1 MLVVESKDTKTIR
14 QKRRVYILKEAYL
27 GLCQVSIMEL
37 FAKIVNGLKP
47 LFGVF
52 LVRIFTYS
60 DWIQRDTK
68 YLPVFSSN
76 AGKYGPASSRYFF
89 SQKKPT
95 PIIDS
100 FVNGPM
106 VSFEHIQLNIQ
117 NTQQLFLFTTLKCV
131 CLPGEKSR
139 TLTFLSTLF
148 LYKKLFFWHL
158 HLNCLASS
166 GKLLLK
172 LLSNCLI

>member
-1 MLVVESKDTKTIR
+1 M
-14 QKRRVYILKEAYL
+14 YILKEAYL
-27 GLCQVSIMEL
+27 GLCQALMMEL

-47 LFGVF
+47 LFEVF

-68 YLPVFSSN
+68 HLPVFSSN
-76 AGKYGPASSRYFF
+76 AGKYGPASSRYF
-89 SQKKPT
+89 SLPKKAT

-106 VSFEHIQLNIQ
+106 VSFERIQLNIQ

-131 CLPGEKSR
+131 CLPGEESR

-148 LYKKLFFWHL
+148 LYKKYFFWHL
-158 HLNCLASS
+158 HLNGLASS

-172 LLSNCLI
+172 LLSNCLIQKF